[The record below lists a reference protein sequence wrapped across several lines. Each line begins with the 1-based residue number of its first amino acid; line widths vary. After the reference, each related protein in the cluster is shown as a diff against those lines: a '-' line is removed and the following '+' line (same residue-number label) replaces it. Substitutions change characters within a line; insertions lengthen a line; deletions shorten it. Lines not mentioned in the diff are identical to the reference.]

1 MSLLQRKPEK
11 WRRLHATPSAF
22 ASASGIDASSTSA
35 STPTSATPVST
46 PHAETTSGTTVGPVS
61 GGKERKKRK
70 RGVAVVEDEID
81 ALFEGS
87 LGRKVAR
94 SALVVEHS
102 GAALES
108 TPLRIPST
116 TTRQEKLVDKN
127 ADSGLGAVVDAI
139 RAAPKGGEGKKR
151 RLPQPG

>member
-1 MSLLQRKPEK
+1 M
-11 WRRLHATPSAF
+11 HATPSVF
-22 ASASGIDASSTSA
+22 ASASGMVTSSTSA
-35 STPTSATPVST
+35 STTTSATPVST

-70 RGVAVVEDEID
+70 RGVAMVEDEID
-81 ALFEGS
+81 VLFEGS

-94 SALVVEHS
+94 SALVVEDS

-116 TTRQEKLVDKN
+116 TTTRQEKLVDKN
-127 ADSGLGAVVDAI
+127 ADCGLGAVVDAI
-139 RAAPKGGEGKKR
+139 RAAPKGGEGEKKR
-151 RLPQPG
+151 SRRPG

>member
-1 MSLLQRKPEK
+1 M
-11 WRRLHATPSAF
+11 HATPSVF
-22 ASASGIDASSTSA
+22 ASASGIDTTSTSA
-35 STPTSATPVST
+35 STPTSATPI
-46 PHAETTSGTTVGPVS
+46 PAPQAGTTSGTTVGPVS

-94 SALVVEHS
+94 SALVVEDS

-116 TTRQEKLVDKN
+116 TTTRQEKLVDKN
-127 ADSGLGAVVDAI
+127 ADCGLGAVVDAI
-139 RAAPKGGEGKKR
+139 RAAPKGGEGEKKR
-151 RLPQPG
+151 SRRPG

>member
-1 MSLLQRKPEK
+1 M
-11 WRRLHATPSAF
+11 HATPSAF

-70 RGVAVVEDEID
+70 RGVAMVEDEID
-81 ALFEGS
+81 VLFEGS

-116 TTRQEKLVDKN
+116 TMRQEKLVDKN
-127 ADSGLGAVVDAI
+127 ADCGLGAVVDAI

-151 RLPQPG
+151 RLPRPG